1 MCVVYLCGQS
11 LCVVCL
17 CSVLLSVWSVSVYV
31 CALCGLSVCIQIKMS
46 LQLYQ
51 VDQKNYLLDFK
62 SLDIA
67 DHPDAARVKRMTKA
81 SMTGSGDE
89 PSGDSQSL
97 CICLSVYLSVCV
109 VSLSVWIIWQ
119 VVVVTLLKL

>member
-1 MCVVYLCGQS
+1 
-11 LCVVCL
+11 
-17 CSVLLSVWSVSVYV
+17 
-31 CALCGLSVCIQIKMS
+31 MS

-67 DHPDAARVKRMTKA
+67 DHPDAARVKRMTIA

-89 PSGDSQSL
+89 PAGAY
-97 CICLSVYLSVCV
+97 CVYVCMYVCVLVSLSVCV
-109 VSLSVWIIWQ
+109 PDL
-119 VVVVTLLKL
+119 LLKLPEPGVCDCQSQ

>member
-1 MCVVYLCGQS
+1 
-11 LCVVCL
+11 
-17 CSVLLSVWSVSVYV
+17 
-31 CALCGLSVCIQIKMS
+31 MS

-89 PSGDSQSL
+89 PTGQSL
-97 CICLSVYLSVCV
+97 CLSVCLSLCV
-109 VSLSVWIIWQ
+109 CVYVSPNIFKWPCDYACI
-119 VVVVTLLKL
+119 LLPFCLNKYERFSS

>member
-1 MCVVYLCGQS
+1 
-11 LCVVCL
+11 
-17 CSVLLSVWSVSVYV
+17 
-31 CALCGLSVCIQIKMS
+31 MS

-89 PSGDSQSL
+89 PAGQSVSLSL
-97 CICLSVYLSVCV
+97 CIYVCICV
-109 VSLSVWIIWQ
+109 MCMCVFVS
-119 VVVVTLLKL
+119 TLLSIGNTQIVFAISFIVLSQLIKNLVHFILNKLITKYQYFHFSTIAL

>member
-1 MCVVYLCGQS
+1 
-11 LCVVCL
+11 
-17 CSVLLSVWSVSVYV
+17 
-31 CALCGLSVCIQIKMS
+31 MS

-89 PSGDSQSL
+89 PAGQ
-97 CICLSVYLSVCV
+97 
-109 VSLSVWIIWQ
+109 
-119 VVVVTLLKL
+119 

>member
-1 MCVVYLCGQS
+1 
-11 LCVVCL
+11 
-17 CSVLLSVWSVSVYV
+17 
-31 CALCGLSVCIQIKMS
+31 MS

-67 DHPDAARVKRMTKA
+67 DHPDAARVKRMTIA

-89 PSGDSQSL
+89 PSGAC
-97 CICLSVYLSVCV
+97 CITLYLSVCICQCLSVYQT
-109 VSLSVWIIWQ
+109 SLSKVASTNHLSPLTDCTTCLQ
-119 VVVVTLLKL
+119 QAPCVGFVAVTIGPSPFKCWR

>member
-1 MCVVYLCGQS
+1 
-11 LCVVCL
+11 
-17 CSVLLSVWSVSVYV
+17 
-31 CALCGLSVCIQIKMS
+31 MS

-67 DHPDAARVKRMTKA
+67 DHPDAARVKRMTIA

-89 PSGDSQSL
+89 PSGDARFTQFTRL
-97 CICLSVYLSVCV
+97 CLSISQTILEWS
-109 VSLSVWIIWQ
+109 
-119 VVVVTLLKL
+119 K

>member
-1 MCVVYLCGQS
+1 
-11 LCVVCL
+11 
-17 CSVLLSVWSVSVYV
+17 
-31 CALCGLSVCIQIKMS
+31 MS

-89 PSGDSQSL
+89 PSGQTSHPSL
-97 CICLSVYLSVCV
+97 LPGMG
-109 VSLSVWIIWQ
+109 SLIVAVFRVPVLQ
-119 VVVVTLLKL
+119 YVVVKTLIEKTAHYPHQK

>member
-1 MCVVYLCGQS
+1 
-11 LCVVCL
+11 
-17 CSVLLSVWSVSVYV
+17 
-31 CALCGLSVCIQIKMS
+31 MS

-89 PSGDSQSL
+89 PAGQWL
-97 CICLSVYLSVCV
+97 CLVSVSVF
-109 VSLSVWIIWQ
+109 SHGYML
-119 VVVVTLLKL
+119 TLKSS

>member
-1 MCVVYLCGQS
+1 
-11 LCVVCL
+11 
-17 CSVLLSVWSVSVYV
+17 
-31 CALCGLSVCIQIKMS
+31 MS

-89 PSGDSQSL
+89 PAGHSP
-97 CICLSVYLSVCV
+97 CLSVSLSLYISVCLYLSV
-109 VSLSVWIIWQ
+109 
-119 VVVVTLLKL
+119 

>member
-1 MCVVYLCGQS
+1 M
-11 LCVVCL
+11 
-17 CSVLLSVWSVSVYV
+17 
-31 CALCGLSVCIQIKMS
+31 IQVKMS

-89 PSGDSQSL
+89 PSGQTCHSSL
-97 CICLSVYLSVCV
+97 LPGMG
-109 VSLSVWIIWQ
+109 SLIVGGPVFRVPVLRY
-119 VVVVTLLKL
+119 VVVKTLIEKTAHYPRQK